1 MELILTGDMM
11 SAQEAKAF
19 GLVSKVVETD
29 RLLDEA
35 QTMGEKIAG
44 NWLIVWI
51 WKLMVGYSK
60 LIVGLAKDAVK

>member
-44 NWLIVWI
+44 NC
-51 WKLMVGYSK
+51 
-60 LIVGLAKDAVK
+60 